1 MKNRIRRR
9 GLIGGATLVAAS
21 LVLAGCGGGQ
31 ATEAGSSDSE
41 GGVQAVTAGT
51 IPVTDAG
58 PIFLSEE
65 QGIWNDHALDLA
77 IETANS
83 SPNIISAIMSGD
95 YQIGYGG
102 VTSVF
107 QAVENGIDLQIIAP
121 ASATADDPDNGINDI
136 LVLPDSEFQTAA
148 DLEGRKVAVNALG
161 GYVQLLAMIAIKE
174 EGGNPDQVEWVELPV
189 PDQPAALENGNIDA
203 FVAGEPFGT
212 LGRKDGL
219 RTLANPHALL
229 SDGAVVAGVWFAN
242 RAEVETNPEFYGEIV
257 DALNEANIYAG
268 ENDEELRA
276 AIADLTGIDPGLAA
290 EIRLGSYGKYDL
302 SPENLQPL
310 ADAALEFGVVQ
321 SAPDLDAMIWKP

>member
-1 MKNRIRRR
+1 MNRRNKRR
-9 GLIGGATLVAAS
+9 GVWGSATLLAAS
-21 LVLAGCGGGQ
+21 LVLAGCGGGT
-31 ATEAGSSDSE
+31 AAEGGGGTSE
-41 GGVQAVTAGT
+41 GGVPSVTAAT

-58 PIFLSEE
+58 PIFLSED
-65 QGIWNDHALDLA
+65 QGIWEDHNLDLT

-121 ASATADDPDNGINDI
+121 ASATADDPENGINDI
-136 LVLPDSEFQTAA
+136 LVLPDSDFQTAA

-161 GYVQLLAMIAIKE
+161 GYAQLLAMIAIKE
-174 EGGNPDQVEWVELPV
+174 EGGNPDNVEWIELPV

-212 LGRKDGL
+212 LGRQNGL
-219 RTLANPHALL
+219 KTLANPHALL
-229 SDGAVVAGVWFAN
+229 SDGAVVGGVWYAN
-242 RAEVETNPEFYGEIV
+242 RAEVEANPEYYEDIV
-257 DALNEANIYAG
+257 DAINETNTYAG
-268 ENDEELRA
+268 ENDEELRM
-276 AIADLTGIDPGLAA
+276 AIADLTGIDQDLAA

-302 SPENLQPL
+302 SKENIQPL
-310 ADAALEFGVVQ
+310 ADAAVEFGLVQ
-321 SAPDLDAMIWKP
+321 NPPDLDSMIWKP